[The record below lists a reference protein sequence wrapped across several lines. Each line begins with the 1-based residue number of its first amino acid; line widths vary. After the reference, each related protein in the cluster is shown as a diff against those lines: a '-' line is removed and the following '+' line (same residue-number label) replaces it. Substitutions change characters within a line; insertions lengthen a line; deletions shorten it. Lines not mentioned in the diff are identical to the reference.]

1 MITKPNG
8 ITAAELAAIRERA
21 EKATPGPWGWSDAKV
36 RDGKYVFVP
45 QGSYLAD
52 TLIMFGDTYENGEQ
66 DAEFIAH
73 AREDIPKLLAEIE
86 RLRTALEEIN
96 RAWYEDSTDYDLA
109 MKVRTILD
117 RSGFRKE
124 SDAE

>member
-1 MITKPNG
+1 MTTKPNG
-8 ITAAELAAIRERA
+8 ITPEELTAIRERA
-21 EKATPGPWGWSDAKV
+21 EKATPGPWLWSGAKV
-36 RDGKYVFVP
+36 LNGKYMFVP

-52 TLIMFGDTYENGEQ
+52 TLITFGDTYENGGY

-73 AREDIPKLLAEIE
+73 AREDIPRLLAEIE

-96 RAWYEDSTDYDLA
+96 RAWYEDSTDYDFA

-117 RSGFRKE
+117 KSGFRKGE
-124 SDAE
+124 